1 MRSGYESKKQLET
14 VFNENVILVTLS
26 EVFLK
31 VRIKRIERIYKGS
44 VELKVPIE
52 VRNDAIRL

>member
-1 MRSGYESKKQLET
+1 MRSGYESKKQL

-26 EVFLK
+26 KVFLK